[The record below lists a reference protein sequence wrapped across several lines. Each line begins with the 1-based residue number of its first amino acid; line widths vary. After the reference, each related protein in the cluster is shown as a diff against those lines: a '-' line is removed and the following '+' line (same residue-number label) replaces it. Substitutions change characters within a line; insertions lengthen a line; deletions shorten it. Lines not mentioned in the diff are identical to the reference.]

1 MSIKRRLVMAEPLMS
16 NSQERYLPADIVAAI
31 LGLLGC
37 ENFTGNTERIH
48 TTLAALREQHP
59 ILRAFAYSTNDIFPF
74 SRELENS
81 LALLQRSR
89 LLRMENPDFSLFVVK
104 KGAKEYIKTQVLP
117 RFQLDELLEVREIA
131 RKFEEACGLP

>member
-1 MSIKRRLVMAEPLMS
+1 MAESFMDNPKK
-16 NSQERYLPADIVAAI
+16 RYLPADIVAAV

-37 ENFTGNTERIH
+37 EDFTGNTERIH
-48 TTLAALREQHP
+48 STIASLREQHP
-59 ILRAFAYSTNDIFPF
+59 ILREFAFSTNDIFPF

-104 KGAKEYIKTQVLP
+104 QGAREYIKTEILP
-117 RFQLDELLEVREIA
+117 RFRPDELLELREIA

>member
-1 MSIKRRLVMAEPLMS
+1 MAESLMDTP
-16 NSQERYLPADIVAAI
+16 QQRYLPTDIVAAI

-37 ENFTGNTERIH
+37 EDFMGNTERIH
-48 TTLAALREQHP
+48 STLASLRGQHP
-59 ILRAFAYSTNDIFPF
+59 ILREFAFSTNDIFPF

-81 LALLQRSR
+81 LAVLQRSR

-104 KGAKEYIKTQVLP
+104 QGAKEYIKTQVLP
-117 RFQLDELLEVREIA
+117 RFQPDELLELREIA